1 MIRQSL
7 HARQEHGQ
15 ALVEFA
21 LVAPI
26 LFLVLFS
33 IVEFGRFIYYAN
45 VLNDATREG
54 TRYAIVHGSA
64 ATCKSGPLPGGPPQP
79 VNSCDPP
86 PGQRVIDTVRRFAV
100 GVIPDGDFHI
110 FVCWGTPDPANPGSA
125 EFCNQTNNGRGQ
137 PVRVSLDYQFKTL
150 VPIVPLPTIPMHAES
165 TLVIQH

>member
-1 MIRQSL
+1 MRRNPLQGGPG
-7 HARQEHGQ
+7 HGQ

-33 IVEFGRFIYYAN
+33 IVEFGRFIYYSN

-64 ATCKSGPLPGGPPQP
+64 ATCKSGPLPGGPPP
-79 VNSCDPP
+79 PINSCDPT
-86 PGQRVIDTVRRFAV
+86 GQRVIDTVRRFAV
-100 GVIPDGDFHI
+100 GVIPDGDFRI
-110 FVCWGTPDPANPGSA
+110 FVCWGTPDPVNPESA

-137 PVRVSLDYQFKTL
+137 PVRVTLDYQFKTL